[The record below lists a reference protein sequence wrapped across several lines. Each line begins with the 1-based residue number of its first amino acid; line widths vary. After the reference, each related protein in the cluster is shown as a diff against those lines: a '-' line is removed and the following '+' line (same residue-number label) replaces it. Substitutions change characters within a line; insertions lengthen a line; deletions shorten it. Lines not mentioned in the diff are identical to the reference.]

1 MKKILILGG
10 GFAGIEA
17 AISLQKNRQFE
28 VTVVSDRDY
37 LFLYPISIWIPT
49 HKKTFEQAKI
59 SLLKLQRKH
68 RFNLSIDTI
77 QKIDSQKQMV
87 FGDHQ
92 NYSYDYLIVALG
104 AHKMKPQGHEHTL
117 SICGNP
123 EGSMAIGK
131 QLDELLSKGN
141 GKIAMGFGGNP
152 SDKSAVR
159 GGPAFELIFN
169 VHHYLKEKK
178 LRENFELTFFAP
190 MEQPGAKMGPSS
202 LKMLDKMFNQ
212 YNIQTRIGK
221 KIVGFAPN
229 QIQFEDQS
237 TLNADL
243 IMFIPGAT
251 GHAALKDSDLP
262 LSEANFIQIDDTC
275 LVKGT
280 KNVYAIGD
288 TAAIEGPDWRAK
300 QGHLAEAMAKIA
312 AFNIIE
318 TEKGSS
324 KRKGYQKHLSI
335 ICVMDTGKGAA
346 FILRNYTKA
355 IIIPLPIVGHWMKL
369 GRGKYARWSK
379 LKLIPRLPG
388 M

>member
-1 MKKILILGG
+1 
-10 GFAGIEA
+10 
-17 AISLQKNRQFE
+17 
-28 VTVVSDRDY
+28 
-37 LFLYPISIWIPT
+37 
-49 HKKTFEQAKI
+49 
-59 SLLKLQRKH
+59 
-68 RFNLSIDTI
+68 
-77 QKIDSQKQMV
+77 
-87 FGDHQ
+87 
-92 NYSYDYLIVALG
+92 
-104 AHKMKPQGHEHTL
+104 
-117 SICGNP
+117 
-123 EGSMAIGK
+123 
-131 QLDELLSKGN
+131 
-141 GKIAMGFGGNP
+141 
-152 SDKSAVR
+152 
-159 GGPAFELIFN
+159 
-169 VHHYLKEKK
+169 
-178 LRENFELTFFAP
+178 
-190 MEQPGAKMGPSS
+190 
-202 LKMLDKMFNQ
+202 
-212 YNIQTRIGK
+212 
-221 KIVGFAPN
+221 
-229 QIQFEDQS
+229 
-237 TLNADL
+237 
-243 IMFIPGAT
+243 MFIPGAT

-369 GRGKYARWSK
+369 GWGKYARWSK